1 MKCPKCGTPMVA
13 QGLDEK
19 TRKMTCPNA
28 QCGMTETV
36 DQRGRQLLTGETPGR
51 GKPVNG

>member
-1 MKCPKCGTPMVA
+1 MKCPRCGTEMVM

-19 TRKMTCPNA
+19 TRRASCPNP

-36 DQRGRQLLTGETPGR
+36 DQKGRQLLTGERPSK
-51 GKPVNG
+51 GKPVQG